1 MSDIAHAREG
11 RHATETREG
20 STKLTEMRLIL
31 IDYATMAFV
40 FMSVAF
46 GPALVWTLVWMAAR

>member
-1 MSDIAHAREG
+1 MH
-11 RHATETREG
+11 
-20 STKLTEMRLIL
+20 LIL